1 MNGGHRTESSTP
13 RQGSVYLD
21 TCDTWKQVVPCQRSI
36 DMHTVSSHHNPRQE
50 QQNQQMENA
59 RRSNTKYI
67 LQTYSLKY
75 TTTYNIQ
82 LQWKKFRNILTNL

>member
-1 MNGGHRTESSTP
+1 MNGGHRTKSSTP
-13 RQGSVYLD
+13 RQESVYPD
-21 TCDTWKQVVPCQRSI
+21 ACDTWKRAVPCQRSI
-36 DMHTVSSHHNPRQE
+36 DMHAVSSHHNPRQV
-50 QQNQQMENA
+50 QRNQQMKNA

-82 LQWKKFRNILTNL
+82 LQ

>member
-36 DMHTVSSHHNPRQE
+36 DMHTQCPKRNTRSASSHAMHPTILFHSPGYYLFVWM
-50 QQNQQMENA
+50 QNLPA
-59 RRSNTKYI
+59 SAPDC
-67 LQTYSLKY
+67 
-75 TTTYNIQ
+75 
-82 LQWKKFRNILTNL
+82 